1 MIDPLV
7 CVQLAEGGFIFSLND
22 VDRKMSFEKGGKLFC
37 SYRSCGVMIV
47 LVGSELRA
55 RPSFEIRWT

>member
-22 VDRKMSFEKGGKLFC
+22 VDRKMSGLKRGESC
-37 SYRSCGVMIV
+37 SVAIDRV
-47 LVGSELRA
+47 
-55 RPSFEIRWT
+55 T